1 MYIRISYEGSM
12 EESYRQLKENLHK
25 EARDMLGEEIEV
37 RGRHRKQ
44 VYRDADLEN
53 IISKNKKLYIR
64 NMATKS
70 QTDRNNYNIRKRKV
84 KVQIRKA
91 EIREWENKFSE
102 L

>member
-1 MYIRISYEGSM
+1 M
-12 EESYRQLKENLHK
+12 
-25 EARDMLGEEIEV
+25 

-53 IISKNKKLYIR
+53 ISKRKKLYIR
-64 NMATKS
+64 IMATKS
-70 QTDRNNYNIRKRKV
+70 QTDRNNYNILKRKI

-91 EIREWENKFSE
+91 EIREWKNKFSE